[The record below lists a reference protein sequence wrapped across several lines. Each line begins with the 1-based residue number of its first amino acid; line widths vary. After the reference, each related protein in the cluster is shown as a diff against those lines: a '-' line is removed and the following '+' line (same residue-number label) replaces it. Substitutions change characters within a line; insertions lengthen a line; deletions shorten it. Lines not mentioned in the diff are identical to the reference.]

1 MRPLEWL
8 QQFQRCSKV
17 LRGLHVVVYIVLA
30 AVLTLQQYL
39 LILAQS
45 LAVYVLKLGHET
57 GILDIINAFVEKRQ
71 MLVYLARVTNTL

>member
-57 GILDIINAFVEKRQ
+57 GILDIITAFVEKRQ